1 MITRLASPFVFCM
14 VFVASGFIASEVR
27 ADYIDMDTAYL
38 RTLDKVTGRTA
49 SLNLKIGEKTQFGT
63 LTVGVKVCKTKPPE
77 ETPENAAFLE
87 IYNLE
92 KKEVEPTRIFSGWMF
107 SSSPALSALESS
119 VYDVW
124 LVKCIGNPVLKQEE
138 NPSKNELDDSEPE
151 VIINEDISGNRYTHT
166 DDEESEN
173 VDESN
178 VKHGKDNDEVE
189 DNDGTSDETDGNVDT
204 QVIPETG
211 AKSEILHDKTEHEAF
226 DNGGGAESS
235 VLQKP
240 ISLIENVQGV
250 SEDEQAEVQI
260 NRSDIMGGRVLF
272 NRPAAIQE

>member
-1 MITRLASPFVFCM
+1 MITRLVSPFVFCM
-14 VFVASGFIASEVR
+14 VFVASGFITSEVR

-63 LTVGVKVCKTKPPE
+63 LIVGVKVCKTKPPE

-92 KKEVEPTRIFSGWMF
+92 KKEVESTRIFSGWMF

-138 NPSKNELDDSEPE
+138 NPSKNELDDNEPE

-178 VKHGKDNDEVE
+178 VKHGKDNGEVE

-204 QVIPETG
+204 QVIPGTG

-272 NRPAAIQE
+272 NRPSAIQE